1 MAIGMSQFTQVSVL
15 GPITPPSRQGILTA
29 RTGKCG
35 YMHRLA
41 GYISGLSMS
50 VASFWYKYFVGASTV
65 PWPLG
70 PTEFTQLSVL
80 GPIPPSSRWGILTAG
95 RGKWGYCTD

>member
-1 MAIGMSQFTQVSVL
+1 MAIGLSQFTQLSVL

-41 GYISGLSMS
+41 EYISDLSMP
-50 VASFWYKYFVGASTV
+50 VAFFLYKYFIDASTV
-65 PWPLG
+65 PW
-70 PTEFTQLSVL
+70 
-80 GPIPPSSRWGILTAG
+80 R
-95 RGKWGYCTD
+95 